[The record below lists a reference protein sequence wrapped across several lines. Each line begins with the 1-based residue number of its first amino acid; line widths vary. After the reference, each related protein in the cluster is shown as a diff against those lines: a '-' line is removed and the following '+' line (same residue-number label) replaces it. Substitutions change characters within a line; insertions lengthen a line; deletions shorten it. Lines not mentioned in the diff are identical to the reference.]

1 MTYEN
6 IITETKERIVIITV
20 NRPAKKNALN
30 LQTYREIN
38 SELKRADE
46 DQNIRVIIFTG
57 SEQSFTSGNDLKDFM
72 NIGSS
77 DDNPILDFLY
87 TLKNV
92 KKPVIAAVNGLAVGV
107 GVTLLAHCDLVV
119 AADNAEFLAP
129 FVNIGLVPEYGSTLL
144 FPSMMGKLKAN
155 EIFLL
160 GEKFSVQKAYE
171 YNLINYIVPQTH
183 VVQKAVEIAQK
194 ISLKPPGA
202 MRATKKLMNEA
213 MKNTIEEVMQEELK
227 TFFEGL
233 QSEEFQEAMA
243 AFFEKRDP
251 DFSKFS

>member
-92 KKPVIAAVNGLAVGV
+92 KKPVVGYIA
-107 GVTLLAHCDLVV
+107 GVTAPKGKRMGH
-119 AADNAEFLAP
+119 AGAIISGGKGTADEKFEAMTKAGIKVTKNPAD
-129 FVNIGLVPEYGSTLL
+129 IGSTI
-144 FPSMMGKLKAN
+144 KQTLK
-155 EIFLL
+155 
-160 GEKFSVQKAYE
+160 Q
-171 YNLINYIVPQTH
+171 
-183 VVQKAVEIAQK
+183 
-194 ISLKPPGA
+194 
-202 MRATKKLMNEA
+202 
-213 MKNTIEEVMQEELK
+213 
-227 TFFEGL
+227 
-233 QSEEFQEAMA
+233 
-243 AFFEKRDP
+243 
-251 DFSKFS
+251 